1 MTAQTAAALIA
12 RLGLQPHPEGGWYRE
27 TWRHDPGDGQRGAG
41 TAIYFLL
48 TRGQRSAWHRVDAT
62 EIWHFYAGAP
72 LQLHLADD
80 VSQPST
86 VLLGNDLDAGQL
98 PQRIVAAHQWQA
110 AETTGDFTLVG
121 CTVSPAFE
129 FRGFEMVAAPLPSV
143 QAGTTKLGS

>member
-1 MTAQTAAALIA
+1 MHDQTADTLIA

-48 TRGQRSAWHRVDAT
+48 TRGQRSAWHRVDAA

-72 LQLHLADD
+72 LKLHLADD
-80 VSQPST
+80 LARPWT
-86 VLLGNDLDAGQL
+86 VLLGADLDGGQL
-98 PQRIVAAHQWQA
+98 PQRIVAPHQWQA

-129 FRGFEMVAAPLPSV
+129 FSGFEMVAAPLP
-143 QAGTTKLGS
+143 